1 MLTILN
7 SYYSNG
13 MTIIPHGGPMENPDL
28 IKQMQEK
35 AEAVQ
40 AIVSKIVRMTDAIQY
55 VVDSRYLV
63 RII

>member
-1 MLTILN
+1 
-7 SYYSNG
+7 
-13 MTIIPHGGPMENPDL
+13 MENPDL

-55 VVDSRYLV
+55 VVDLTKAQGGQTVVAAGLSWPQDCRQ
-63 RII
+63 